1 MAKPRFPSHDVLHL
15 AERLDSFSPNV
26 RPHRWVLRDDNRQH
40 VHGVIR
46 LSEGPVYIELRWKSS
61 VNGPEQLVGRY
72 RLHLAE
78 LLAADHVRFERE
90 GEAGDKVRLRFFR
103 GEGGVVLIE
112 TRANRPGLPVGHI
125 SI

>member
-15 AERLDSFSPNV
+15 AERLDSFPPNV

-40 VHGVIR
+40 FHGVVR
-46 LSEGPVYIELRWKSS
+46 LSEGPVYIELRWKPS
-61 VNGPEQLVGRY
+61 VNGPEQLVGCY

-78 LLAADHVRFERE
+78 LLAEDYVRFERE
-90 GEAGDKVRLRFFR
+90 CKAGDEVRLRFFR
-103 GEGGVVLIE
+103 GEGGAVFIQ
-112 TRANRPGLPVGHI
+112 TRANRPALPVGHI